1 MSSSS
6 AAAPGS
12 SEGAANGSLGDVG
25 TMPSTFDM
33 AGFSRPTKGPL
44 DPCYANYLD
53 YPAFAQRTA
62 SRMGAI
68 QDENGDAGQQLAG
81 VLMPSSEAARTLMS
95 QIRARSTACP
105 ATPGKTSGT
114 TIKVAPYAAT
124 GTWDEVVA
132 VVTED
137 LQNGTALENGHGSI
151 RIIAR
156 KGTWI
161 VGEVLWQD
169 EANFVTQGVTIDP
182 AGNPA
187 TDVTNRL
194 AALP

>member
-1 MSSSS
+1 MPAS
-6 AAAPGS
+6 AAA
-12 SEGAANGSLGDVG
+12 
-25 TMPSTFDM
+25 
-33 AGFSRPTKGPL
+33 RPL
-44 DPCYANYLD
+44 L
-53 YPAFAQRTA
+53 
-62 SRMGAI
+62 
-68 QDENGDAGQQLAG
+68 
-81 VLMPSSEAARTLMS
+81 S